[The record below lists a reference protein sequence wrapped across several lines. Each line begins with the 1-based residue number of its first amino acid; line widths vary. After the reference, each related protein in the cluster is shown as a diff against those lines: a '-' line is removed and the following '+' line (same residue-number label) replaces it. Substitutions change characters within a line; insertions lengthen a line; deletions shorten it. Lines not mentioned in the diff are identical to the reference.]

1 MKEATF
7 ASIFLEVPVHV
18 NVVISYPASTRSAVK
33 RNLPGDSNK
42 DQRSDIYSMI
52 LEDDKAVL
60 EAKLLRHEKKYG
72 GKNGYFISNYGWKGQ
87 WPPNTWFV

>member
-1 MKEATF
+1 MNHRA
-7 ASIFLEVPVHV
+7 HV
-18 NVVISYPASTRSAVK
+18 NIVILCPASTRSAVK

-72 GKNGYFISNYGWKGQ
+72 GKGGYFISNYGWKGQ